1 MPMTLKIEGNETVLH
16 LSGEV
21 DVKSTPELKKMVS
34 DVELSHNLVV
44 IADELTYIDSSG
56 VACLLMA
63 YKKFAA
69 GAGTVI
75 LRRPSDALVSVLKI
89 LKFDSLFP
97 IES

>member
-1 MPMTLKIEGNETVLH
+1 MAMTLTTEGNQTILL

-21 DVKSTPELKKMVS
+21 DVKSTPELKKLLN
-34 DVELSHNLVV
+34 DVDIAHDLIVDGAELS
-44 IADELTYIDSSG
+44 YIDSSG

-69 GAGTVI
+69 GAGTVK
-75 LRRPSDALVSVLKI
+75 LRAPSDALLSVLRV

-97 IES
+97 IEP